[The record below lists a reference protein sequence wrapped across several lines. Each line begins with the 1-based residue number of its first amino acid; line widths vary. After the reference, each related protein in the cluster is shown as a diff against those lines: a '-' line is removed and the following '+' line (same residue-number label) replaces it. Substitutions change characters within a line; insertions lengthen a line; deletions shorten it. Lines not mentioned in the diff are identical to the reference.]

1 MDLTELWWSL
11 LGLAFLVTPFMVAAL
26 GGVALPAGA
35 VVLARGSRLWSDET
49 KLAVL
54 LGVVV
59 LTTAFSVALSGRV
72 LYTPQEYQANPI
84 LVYAQSQGDSSGPWV
99 NRIGTLL
106 LALIA
111 LPELLRWTL
120 GERRM
125 APAARRLCLSA
136 WFYLL
141 GIVVMA
147 GIAGE
152 TRGWRLNHLYMPLLF
167 TTLAVLS
174 HVNPMPALR
183 AVRWC
188 LWLVMLGSLVAA
200 VVAPKLAL
208 DRDYNSL
215 IPGLSWRL
223 VGLTDHANSLGVMAV
238 IALMLELTPAVQ
250 PRPRWLLLLP
260 ALAVLVLSQSK
271 TAWVEIVLALSL
283 MRSDDLRARLFGR
296 DRARSMVGML
306 ALLVIA
312 VALMLCLL
320 GALVSS
326 DRVLAWID
334 EVGITTFTG
343 RTQIWSITWAEFE
356 RSPWLGYGPA
366 LWDAQYRYEQGL
378 IAVGQGHNQY
388 IHTLGQAGLIGALG
402 LLVYLFNM
410 LRNSIAAWRG
420 GFAMPMV
427 LLLILLV
434 RGITETPLN
443 MDSVV
448 GTDAMLH
455 VLAFA
460 LAVCGARR
468 GSDALIGPR
477 S

>member
-35 VVLARGSRLWSDET
+35 LALARGSRLWSDET

-54 LGVVV
+54 LSVVV
-59 LTTAFSVALSGRV
+59 LTTALSVAVSGRV

-84 LVYAQSQGDSSGPWV
+84 LVYAESQGDSSGPWV
-99 NRIGTLL
+99 NRIGTLI
-106 LALIA
+106 LALVA
-111 LPELLRWTL
+111 LPELLRWSL
-120 GERRM
+120 GERSM
-125 APAARRLCLSA
+125 SPSARRLYLSA
-136 WFYLL
+136 WLYFF

-152 TRGWRLNHLYMPLLF
+152 TRGWRLNHLYVPLLF
-167 TTLAVLS
+167 TTLALLGQ
-174 HVNPMPALR
+174 VNPLPAMR

-188 LWLVMLGSLVAA
+188 LWLVMLGSLAGA
-200 VVAPKLAL
+200 LIAPKLAL
-208 DRDYNSL
+208 DRDYASL

-260 ALAVLVLSQSK
+260 AAAVLVLSQSK
-271 TAWVEIVLALSL
+271 TAWVEFVMALALT
-283 MRSDDLRARLFGR
+283 RAGDLRALLFGR
-296 DRARSMVGML
+296 DRVRGTVGMI
-306 ALLVIA
+306 ALLAIA
-312 VALMLCLL
+312 VALLLCLVGGL
-320 GALVSS
+320 ASS
-326 DRVLAWID
+326 ERVLTWLD
-334 EVGITTFTG
+334 EAGINTFTG
-343 RTQIWSITWAEFE
+343 RTQIWSITWHEFE

-388 IHTLGQAGLIGALG
+388 IHTLGQAGLVGAG
-402 LLVYLFNM
+402 CLLVYLFNM
-410 LRNSIAAWRG
+410 MRNSLIAWRNG
-420 GFAMPMV
+420 TAIPLALV
-427 LLLILLV
+427 LILVV

-448 GTDAMLH
+448 GTDALLH

-460 LAVCGARR
+460 SAACAARR
-468 GSDALIGPR
+468 GSARVGEH
-477 S
+477 ST